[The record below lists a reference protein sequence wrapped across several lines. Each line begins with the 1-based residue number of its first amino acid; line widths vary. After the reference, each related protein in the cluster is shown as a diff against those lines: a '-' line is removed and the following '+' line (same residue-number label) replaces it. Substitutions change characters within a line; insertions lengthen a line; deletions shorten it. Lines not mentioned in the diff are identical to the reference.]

1 MPSVGIDWLTR
12 TGDATP
18 ELFRYRPRMTRIIRI
33 GALLTLFALGGC
45 ASQWKVHG
53 GPAECMA
60 MCQEWD
66 MELAGMVGVGN
77 QGRSGGG
84 ASACVCTVRGARA
97 STGSSGTTASLA
109 GAVVA
114 IQQSQQQQ
122 QQQQQR

>member
-1 MPSVGIDWLTR
+1 MI
-12 TGDATP
+12 
-18 ELFRYRPRMTRIIRI
+18 RIIRI
-33 GALLTLFALGGC
+33 AALFSVFALAGC

-53 GPAECMA
+53 GPTECMA

-77 QGRSGGG
+77 QDRSGGG

-114 IQQSQQQQ
+114 LQQSNQQQQ
-122 QQQQQR
+122 QQQQ